1 MVTKMRP
8 EKLHG
13 FTMFHCLSHGEHHII
28 ESSARMDPH
37 QLHCSK
43 LLQLEGLNGLYNR
56 AEAKIQLK
64 EFELSEVN
72 V

>member
-1 MVTKMRP
+1 
-8 EKLHG
+8 
-13 FTMFHCLSHGEHHII
+13 MFHCLSHGEHHII

-37 QLHCSK
+37 QLQCSK
-43 LLQLEGLNGLYNR
+43 LLQLEGLNGLQKR
-56 AEAKIQLK
+56 ADAKIQLK

>member
-1 MVTKMRP
+1 
-8 EKLHG
+8 
-13 FTMFHCLSHGEHHII
+13 
-28 ESSARMDPH
+28 MDPH

-43 LLQLEGLNGLYNR
+43 LLQLEGLNGLYKR